1 MHDRLMRCGPV
12 VARVYAALVYLV
24 SLTLLYGAAVLT
36 STHARD
42 AFIFIFLPGVLFAVL
57 AMFIWTASRSA
68 MILTFAASAALQL
81 MSVGNMPESWGYL
94 LPIPV
99 LFGLLTAFGLAAPVP
114 RRDSGAEPRVA
125 DEVYAAVVYFTALLA
140 VFMAPFNHSRQ
151 FGLQAVGLYAL
162 LLGVVLGGLAV
173 LIWRGKIWAMIAAF
187 ALSLAH
193 WIALASINPWL
204 WSSPPYLAAP
214 VVSGILTVVCI
225 SFAAKA
231 RRRRAAVAILPV
243 PASE

>member
-1 MHDRLMRCGPV
+1 
-12 VARVYAALVYLV
+12 
-24 SLTLLYGAAVLT
+24 
-36 STHARD
+36 
-42 AFIFIFLPGVLFAVL
+42 
-57 AMFIWTASRSA
+57 

-99 LFGLLTAFGLAAPVP
+99 LLFGLLTAFGLAAPVP

-162 LLGVVLGGLAV
+162 VLGVVLGALAV
-173 LIWRGKIWAMIAAF
+173 LIWRGKTWAMIAAF

-193 WIALASINPWL
+193 WIALANINPWL

-231 RRRRAAVAILPV
+231 RRRRAAVANSPV
-243 PASE
+243 PVSE